1 MKMIDDVIIIGI
13 DSGYGNMKTANC
25 CFPASVS
32 AYDKEPVFKEN
43 LLVFERKFYLIGEGH
58 KEFLADKTRDL
69 DYYVLALAAIARE
82 LNIRKM
88 TCGKIKIAAGL
99 PLTWVSG
106 QRDEFRDYLMQNKAV
121 DFSFRNV
128 SYHVEIVGVDV
139 FPQGFAAVADR
150 LSDFRGVNM
159 ICDIGNGT
167 MNIMFINDKKPVS
180 GNMFTEKYGTHQC
193 LLAVRENV
201 MCAHHTT
208 VDEAIINRVFRFG
221 TADIK
226 EDYLKTITDTATDY
240 VEGIFQRLREHEYN
254 PELMRLYVLGGGS
267 CLIRNFGVYDAS
279 RVTINDD
286 ICATAKGYEYLD
298 QWLEVVRARIK
309 PATFGSYQGVVKST
323 IGPYFRKKE
332 LTLKEL
338 EARHIQQFYTEK
350 LKTVTPNSVI
360 HYHAVIYQALKYAM
374 KTDMVPQNVA
384 MKVDRPRKNSFQPTF
399 LDAEQMQKLFEI
411 VKGTRLELPVLV
423 AAFYGLRRGE
433 VLGLKWDAIDFNRG
447 TLTIKRTVTEAT
459 IDGTMKIIEQDS
471 AKTKS
476 SLRTLPLVGSFRD
489 YFQKVKEAQELNKK
503 VCGNCYNYNYD
514 GYVFVNELGERMRPN
529 YLTEYFPKYI
539 AKHGMPKMR
548 FHDLCHPYVKHTTK
562 IFSLRLM
569 DFQAQAY
576 PDARRKTRGAC
587 QLLRVGQSRSP
598 VRPLCNRKRF
608 SCLPPQSKM
617 SWILY
622 AISMRLSGYTSTRSI
637 SSSASSV
644 VSVSASKIALDASLR
659 LSCRACSSCFFFAC
673 ANTAA

>member
-1 MKMIDDVIIIGI
+1 MNIAIYQIDPDRDENNVAFLNYENLERFQGSAELRSEIYDKVFEGKVDCGTLEKVYQMFNLDHPDGYRGRSLSVSDVVEVVGKEKSTFHFCDSIGFREVDFDPDMTEPLKEKKIKVVLCEPGKVARVAEIGTELSDLQRVVGGLIEPYYPFEEQVCIVCNDEGKYNGMRPCRAIYGEGREMMDIIFGPFFICDCSTPYFGSLNKEQLERYKKQFQNPGKLRPSPISPKRTTSADGGDTMKMIDDVIIIGI
-13 DSGYGNMKTANC
+13 DSGYGNIKTANC

-43 LLVFERKFYLIGEGH
+43 LLVYESKFYLIGEGH
-58 KEFLADKTRDL
+58 KEFLADKTKDL

-88 TCGKIKIAAGL
+88 TCGKIRIAAGL

-106 QRDEFRDYLMQNKAV
+106 QRDEFRDYLLQNKAV

-201 MCAHHTT
+201 MRAHHTT

-286 ICATAKGYEYLD
+286 ICATAKGYEYL
-298 QWLEVVRARIK
+298 A
-309 PATFGSYQGVVKST
+309 
-323 IGPYFRKKE
+323 
-332 LTLKEL
+332 
-338 EARHIQQFYTEK
+338 
-350 LKTVTPNSVI
+350 
-360 HYHAVIYQALKYAM
+360 
-374 KTDMVPQNVA
+374 
-384 MKVDRPRKNSFQPTF
+384 
-399 LDAEQMQKLFEI
+399 
-411 VKGTRLELPVLV
+411 
-423 AAFYGLRRGE
+423 
-433 VLGLKWDAIDFNRG
+433 
-447 TLTIKRTVTEAT
+447 
-459 IDGTMKIIEQDS
+459 
-471 AKTKS
+471 
-476 SLRTLPLVGSFRD
+476 
-489 YFQKVKEAQELNKK
+489 ELN
-503 VCGNCYNYNYD
+503 
-514 GYVFVNELGERMRPN
+514 
-529 YLTEYFPKYI
+529 
-539 AKHGMPKMR
+539 
-548 FHDLCHPYVKHTTK
+548 
-562 IFSLRLM
+562 
-569 DFQAQAY
+569 
-576 PDARRKTRGAC
+576 ARKGK
-587 QLLRVGQSRSP
+587 SR
-598 VRPLCNRKRF
+598 
-608 SCLPPQSKM
+608 
-617 SWILY
+617 
-622 AISMRLSGYTSTRSI
+622 
-637 SSSASSV
+637 
-644 VSVSASKIALDASLR
+644 
-659 LSCRACSSCFFFAC
+659 
-673 ANTAA
+673 

>member
-1 MKMIDDVIIIGI
+1 MENCKVIAITNQKGGVGKTTTTVNLGVGLASSGKRVLLVDADPQGSLTVSLGVKNPDELDVSLSSLMQSVIDDEPLAEGAIIRHQEGVDLLPSNIELSGMETGLFNVMSREYVLKNTIDGMRKSYDYILIDCMPSLGMMTVNALVAADSVIIPSQPNFLSTKGLNLLLRSISKIKRQINPRLKIDGI
-13 DSGYGNMKTANC
+13 LLTMVDNRTNNAKAIISSLRSAVGENIRVFRSEIPFSVRAAECSLSGESIFSHDGNGKVA
-25 CFPASVS
+25 A
-32 AYDKEPVFKEN
+32 AYAKEPVFKEN
-43 LLVFERKFYLIGEGH
+43 LLVYESKFYLIGEGH

-88 TCGKIKIAAGL
+88 TCGKIRIAAGL

-106 QRDEFRDYLMQNKAV
+106 QRDEFRDYLLQNKAV

-201 MCAHHTT
+201 MRVHHTT

-286 ICATAKGYEYLD
+286 ICATAKGYEYL
-298 QWLEVVRARIK
+298 A
-309 PATFGSYQGVVKST
+309 
-323 IGPYFRKKE
+323 
-332 LTLKEL
+332 
-338 EARHIQQFYTEK
+338 
-350 LKTVTPNSVI
+350 
-360 HYHAVIYQALKYAM
+360 
-374 KTDMVPQNVA
+374 
-384 MKVDRPRKNSFQPTF
+384 
-399 LDAEQMQKLFEI
+399 
-411 VKGTRLELPVLV
+411 
-423 AAFYGLRRGE
+423 
-433 VLGLKWDAIDFNRG
+433 
-447 TLTIKRTVTEAT
+447 
-459 IDGTMKIIEQDS
+459 
-471 AKTKS
+471 
-476 SLRTLPLVGSFRD
+476 
-489 YFQKVKEAQELNKK
+489 ELN
-503 VCGNCYNYNYD
+503 
-514 GYVFVNELGERMRPN
+514 
-529 YLTEYFPKYI
+529 
-539 AKHGMPKMR
+539 
-548 FHDLCHPYVKHTTK
+548 
-562 IFSLRLM
+562 
-569 DFQAQAY
+569 
-576 PDARRKTRGAC
+576 ARKGI
-587 QLLRVGQSRSP
+587 SR
-598 VRPLCNRKRF
+598 
-608 SCLPPQSKM
+608 
-617 SWILY
+617 
-622 AISMRLSGYTSTRSI
+622 
-637 SSSASSV
+637 
-644 VSVSASKIALDASLR
+644 
-659 LSCRACSSCFFFAC
+659 
-673 ANTAA
+673 

>member
-13 DSGYGNMKTANC
+13 DSGYGNIKTANC

-43 LLVFERKFYLIGEGH
+43 LLVYESKFYLIGEGH

-88 TCGKIKIAAGL
+88 TCGKIRIAAGL

-106 QRDEFRDYLMQNKAV
+106 QRDEFRDYLLQNKAV

-201 MCAHHTT
+201 MRAHHTT

-226 EDYLKTITDTATDY
+226 EEYLKTITDTATDY

-286 ICATAKGYEYLD
+286 ICATAKGYEYLAYVNLLKKRGYRMSSKRLSLRFNLNNPGD
-298 QWLEVVRARIK
+298 LAAWEYLHRLDGDSINKEIISMINASKQNNDLRELLR
-309 PATFGSYQGVVKST
+309 QT
-323 IGPYFRKKE
+323 I
-332 LTLKEL
+332 T
-338 EARHIQQFYTEK
+338 
-350 LKTVTPNSVI
+350 
-360 HYHAVIYQALKYAM
+360 
-374 KTDMVPQNVA
+374 VA
-384 MKVDRPRKNSFQPTF
+384 MQGMALQPVEKK
-399 LDAEQMQKLFEI
+399 AEISE
-411 VKGTRLELPVLV
+411 
-423 AAFYGLRRGE
+423 
-433 VLGLKWDAIDFNRG
+433 N
-447 TLTIKRTVTEAT
+447 
-459 IDGTMKIIEQDS
+459 
-471 AKTKS
+471 
-476 SLRTLPLVGSFRD
+476 
-489 YFQKVKEAQELNKK
+489 
-503 VCGNCYNYNYD
+503 
-514 GYVFVNELGERMRPN
+514 
-529 YLTEYFPKYI
+529 
-539 AKHGMPKMR
+539 
-548 FHDLCHPYVKHTTK
+548 DL
-562 IFSLRLM
+562 
-569 DFQAQAY
+569 A
-576 PDARRKTRGAC
+576 
-587 QLLRVGQSRSP
+587 
-598 VRPLCNRKRF
+598 
-608 SCLPPQSKM
+608 
-617 SWILY
+617 
-622 AISMRLSGYTSTRSI
+622 
-637 SSSASSV
+637 
-644 VSVSASKIALDASLR
+644 ALDFINSL
-659 LSCRACSSCFFFAC
+659 
-673 ANTAA
+673 

>member
-13 DSGYGNMKTANC
+13 DSGYGNIKTANC

-32 AYDKEPVFKEN
+32 TYAKEPVFKEN
-43 LLVFERKFYLIGEGH
+43 LLVFESKFYLIGEGH
-58 KEFLADKTRDL
+58 KEFLADKTKDL

-88 TCGKIKIAAGL
+88 TCGKIRIAAGL

-201 MCAHHTT
+201 MRAHHTT

-221 TADIK
+221 TAEIK

-286 ICATAKGYEYLD
+286 ICTTMSYKRISIRFNLDIEDERNAWELLHSSSCGPINKEVIDSINTAHKL
-298 QWLEVVRARIK
+298 
-309 PATFGSYQGVVKST
+309 ST
-323 IGPYFRKKE
+323 
-332 LTLKEL
+332 L
-338 EARHIQQFYTEK
+338 EALLRKVISEELRNISLHI
-350 LKTVTPNSVI
+350 P
-360 HYHAVIYQALKYAM
+360 
-374 KTDMVPQNVA
+374 
-384 MKVDRPRKNSFQPTF
+384 
-399 LDAEQMQKLFEI
+399 FEPD
-411 VKGTRLELPVLV
+411 T
-423 AAFYGLRRGE
+423 
-433 VLGLKWDAIDFNRG
+433 
-447 TLTIKRTVTEAT
+447 
-459 IDGTMKIIEQDS
+459 DS
-471 AKTKS
+471 ASDENES
-476 SLRTLPLVGSFRD
+476 S
-489 YFQKVKEAQELNKK
+489 
-503 VCGNCYNYNYD
+503 
-514 GYVFVNELGERMRPN
+514 
-529 YLTEYFPKYI
+529 I
-539 AKHGMPKMR
+539 
-548 FHDLCHPYVKHTTK
+548 
-562 IFSLRLM
+562 M
-569 DFQAQAY
+569 DF
-576 PDARRKTRGAC
+576 
-587 QLLRVGQSRSP
+587 LES
-598 VRPLCNRKRF
+598 F
-608 SCLPPQSKM
+608 
-617 SWILY
+617 
-622 AISMRLSGYTSTRSI
+622 
-637 SSSASSV
+637 
-644 VSVSASKIALDASLR
+644 
-659 LSCRACSSCFFFAC
+659 
-673 ANTAA
+673 